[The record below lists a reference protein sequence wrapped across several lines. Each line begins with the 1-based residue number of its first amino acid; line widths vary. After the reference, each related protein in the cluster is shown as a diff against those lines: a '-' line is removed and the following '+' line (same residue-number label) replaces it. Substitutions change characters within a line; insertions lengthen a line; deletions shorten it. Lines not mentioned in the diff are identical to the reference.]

1 MNIDEIITTRER
13 LNKELRIALST
24 MERSDKVYEIKKEI
38 IENQKACPHFS
49 SKYNWAIIDSMCP
62 YCGFHFAD
70 GGIVNDY

>member
-24 MERSDKVYEIKKEI
+24 MERSDKVYKIKKEI

-49 SKYNWAIIDSMCP
+49 SKYYFST
-62 YCGFHFAD
+62 
-70 GGIVNDY
+70 